1 MMFTQVEEAI
11 AYIESKRNKR
21 TAVSYTH
28 LYYFTG
34 VAEFIPALQLWILV
48 IIVVLIFFG
57 ICYTGFYLLGNKK
70 GSIMYM
76 IFMVAAAIIY
86 ILSFFNFDVMSIV
99 NVNHNILLMIG
110 IILAVMTLI
119 GSYILSV
126 KIYTKRYS

>member
-1 MMFTQVEEAI
+1 M
-11 AYIESKRNKR
+11 
-21 TAVSYTH
+21 
-28 LYYFTG
+28 
-34 VAEFIPALQLWILV
+34 
-48 IIVVLIFFG
+48 
-57 ICYTGFYLLGNKK
+57 GNKK

-110 IILAVMTLI
+110 IILAVMTLM